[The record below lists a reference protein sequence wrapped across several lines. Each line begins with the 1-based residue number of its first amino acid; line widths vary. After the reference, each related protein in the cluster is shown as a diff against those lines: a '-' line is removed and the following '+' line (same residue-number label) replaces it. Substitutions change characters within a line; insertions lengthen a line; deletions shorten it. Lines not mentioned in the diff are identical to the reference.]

1 MPYSQLLTMPAV
13 GGVIGWVT
21 NVIAIRMLFRPH
33 DPVKVPL
40 LPITVQGLLPKYK
53 AELAA
58 AIGQAVEEELLP
70 IEALIDQLGA
80 STAQEEILQLI
91 EEHVEKRLRQKLP
104 QFLPD
109 SLKGVIAGLLRD
121 WLGQELPPLLDKLTQ
136 QAKERVRTGL
146 HISQLVHEQIMEF
159 DVAHLEALVVS
170 ISRRH
175 LRHLEFLGGALG
187 FIIGLVQAS
196 IVIIAAR

>member
-1 MPYSQLLTMPAV
+1 MPYWQLLTMPAV

-80 STAQEEILQLI
+80 KHTGDPAGDRRARGKSASDKSCPSFCLTASRGDRRPAPGL
-91 EEHVEKRLRQKLP
+91 
-104 QFLPD
+104 
-109 SLKGVIAGLLRD
+109 AGP
-121 WLGQELPPLLDKLTQ
+121 GAASLLDKLTQ
-136 QAKERVRTGL
+136 QAKETGAGPA
-146 HISQLVHEQIMEF
+146 STSPNWFM
-159 DVAHLEALVVS
+159 
-170 ISRRH
+170 SRSWN
-175 LRHLEFLGGALG
+175 LM
-187 FIIGLVQAS
+187 
-196 IVIIAAR
+196 